1 MLQVQNTWKI
11 IKLEVSFNNGRHGIA
26 DLAPEYIFFQAFKDE
41 PELQNKFKEWGKE
54 LGSK

>member
-41 PELQNKFKEWGKE
+41 PELQNKFKE
-54 LGSK
+54 